1 MAGIVDVVVSIAL
14 CVGHWPDALQAR
26 VLYSRFELPD
36 TPECILPQTRF
47 EITPTDL
54 DLYKHNKIQPVGF
67 YSRKLMDAEHKYRTL
82 EREGLAI
89 VDSCKHFPNEIGC
102 KTMKTTF

>member
-1 MAGIVDVVVSIAL
+1 MAGIVDVVV
-14 CVGHWPDALQAR
+14 GHWPGALQAR
-26 VLYSRFELPD
+26 ALYSRFELPD
-36 TPECILPQTRF
+36 TPECTLPQTRY
-47 EITPTDL
+47 EITPTDPDL